1 MPATVETVKK
11 PEIKPGGASTGSA
24 SEKSSKRKGVVTRV
38 LWSLALFG
46 AINAGLWTFVGD
58 GKKSSSDANCWNSGA
73 SVEETIRGFEALK
86 QKPDVILL
94 GSSLV
99 MFPFWA
105 MDAAEKKNIDDIFHY
120 HGSEALKKQL
130 KAAGCGQEN
139 IYSLAVFGQMAS
151 DAYLMTSEF
160 VKGDKTPKVIIYGIA
175 PRDFHDHSLSSPMA
189 TFSFQKIVNLSNF
202 PNYASAF
209 LPDFEKKADW
219 LAMHLCY
226 FYGKRWRLQMETD
239 KAINKV
245 YSTLGIANPLDSS
258 GTKSDTAAQ
267 GGGFNLEGSTEDR
280 WNNSVKEY
288 QGRYKEITEKD
299 HSLQMSF
306 LARTL
311 NNLRE
316 RGVKVVL
323 VNMPLTKRNLEILPP
338 GFYASYQKEIAKVAD
353 MPGVKLVDLGDSK
366 DFDDND
372 YWDTTHLNHVGGH
385 KLLNHVVPAVKELL

>member
-385 KLLNHVVPAVKELL
+385 KLLNHIVPAVKELL

>member
-353 MPGVKLVDLGDSK
+353 MPGVRLVDLGDSK

>member
-11 PEIKPGGASTGSA
+11 PEIKPGGLSTGSA
-24 SEKSSKRKGVVTRV
+24 NEKSSKRKGVVTRV

-258 GTKSDTAAQ
+258 ATKSDTAAQ

-323 VNMPLTKRNLEILPP
+323 VNMPLTKRNLEILPQ

>member
-11 PEIKPGGASTGSA
+11 PEIKPGGPSTGSA
-24 SEKSSKRKGVVTRV
+24 NERSSKRRGVVTRV

-245 YSTLGIANPLDSS
+245 YSTLGIANPLDSTA
-258 GTKSDTAAQ
+258 TKSDTATQ
-267 GGGFNLEGSTEDR
+267 GGGFNLDGSTEDR
-280 WNNSVKEY
+280 WSNSVKEY

-311 NNLRE
+311 KNLRE

-323 VNMPLTKRNLEILPP
+323 VNMPLTKRNLEILPQ
-338 GFYASYQKEIAKVAD
+338 GFYASYQKEIARVAD

>member
-11 PEIKPGGASTGSA
+11 PEVKPGGPSTGSA
-24 SEKSSKRKGVVTRV
+24 NERSSKRKGVVTRV

-58 GKKSSSDANCWNSGA
+58 GKKSSSEANCWNSGA

-245 YSTLGIANPLDSS
+245 YSTLGIANPLDSAA
-258 GTKSDTAAQ
+258 TKSDTATK

-323 VNMPLTKRNLEILPP
+323 VNMPLTKRNLEILPQ

-385 KLLNHVVPAVKELL
+385 KLLNHIVPAVKELL

>member
-11 PEIKPGGASTGSA
+11 PEIKPGGPSTGSA
-24 SEKSSKRKGVVTRV
+24 NEKSSKRKGVVTRV

-258 GTKSDTAAQ
+258 ATKSDTAAQ

-323 VNMPLTKRNLEILPP
+323 VNMPLTKRNLEILPQ

-366 DFDDND
+366 DFEDND

>member
-1 MPATVETVKK
+1 MPVSVEPREKTAEL
-11 PEIKPGGASTGSA
+11 EIPAGGVSSGSKN
-24 SEKSSKRKGVVTRV
+24 EKSNKRRGIVTRV

-58 GKKSSSDANCWNSGA
+58 GKKNPTDANCWNSGA
-73 SVEETIRGFEALK
+73 SVEETIKGFEALK

-105 MDAAEKKNIDDIFHY
+105 MDAADNKNISDIFHY
-120 HGSEALKKQL
+120 HNSEALKKQL
-130 KAAGCGQEN
+130 KEAGCGQEN
-139 IYSLAVFGQMAS
+139 VYSLAVFGQMAS
-151 DAYLMTSEF
+151 DAYLMTNEF
-160 VKGDKTPKVIIYGIA
+160 VKGKKTPKVIIYGIA

-202 PNYASAF
+202 PSYAGAF

-245 YSTLGIANPLDSS
+245 YSTLGVASPAA
-258 GTKSDTAAQ
+258 TKSDTAGQ

-306 LARTL
+306 LTRTL
-311 NNLRE
+311 NNMRE

-323 VNMPLTKRNLEILPP
+323 VNMPLTKRNLDILPK
-338 GFYASYQKEIAKVAD
+338 GFYAGYQKEITKVAD

-372 YWDTTHLNHVGGH
+372 YWDTTHLNHVGGQ
-385 KLLNHVVPAVKELL
+385 KLLKHVVPAVKELL

>member
-1 MPATVETVKK
+1 MPATVETVKT
-11 PEIKPGGASTGSA
+11 PEIKPGGPSTGSA
-24 SEKSSKRKGVVTRV
+24 NERSSKRRGVVTRV

-86 QKPDVILL
+86 EKPDVILL

-245 YSTLGIANPLDSS
+245 YSTLGIANPLDSTA
-258 GTKSDTAAQ
+258 TKSDTATQ

-311 NNLRE
+311 KNLRE
-316 RGVKVVL
+316 RGVKIVL
-323 VNMPLTKRNLEILPP
+323 VNMPLTKRNLEILPQ